1 MSEKADIL
9 NIEDVKNLVDTFYG
23 KVRSD
28 LLLAPIFNERIR
40 DNWPVHLEKM
50 YRFWQTVLLNEH
62 TYPGSPFPP
71 HASLPIDHGHFQA
84 WLGLFR
90 ETVDELFTG
99 EKAKEPNGG
108 QIKWQRCLNPEY
120 NISRN
125 RDLKAYFKTDQPG
138 GQRFPLQMLFQTGIP
153 YCIYDPA
160 AFLPTL

>member
-62 TYPGSPFPP
+62 TYLGSPFPP
-71 HASLPIDHGHFQA
+71 HASLPIDHRHFQA

-90 ETVDELFTG
+90 ATVDELFSG
-99 EKAKEPNGG
+99 EKAKEA
-108 QIKWQRCLNPEY
+108 KWRADKMAEMFE
-120 NISRN
+120 SRIQ
-125 RDLKAYFKTDQPG
+125 YFKEQG
-138 GQRFPLQMLFQTGIP
+138 FKSIL
-153 YCIYDPA
+153 
-160 AFLPTL
+160 